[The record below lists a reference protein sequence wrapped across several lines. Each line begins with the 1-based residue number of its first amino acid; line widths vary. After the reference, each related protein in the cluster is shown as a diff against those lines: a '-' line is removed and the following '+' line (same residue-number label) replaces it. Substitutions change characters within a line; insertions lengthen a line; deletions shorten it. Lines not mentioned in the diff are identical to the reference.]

1 MSHATFAKTMTAILL
16 LALVACAARRG
27 APDQGPARNAN
38 QSAPTTQDAQDK
50 GASAPEPQKD
60 AVPDGSEGIQDEIIL
75 RHGTAKKGEAV
86 DRPDIPTREPSEA
99 ELRVFIRALQKAV
112 AADDRQKV
120 ASMVRY
126 PIVIEAG
133 GRSMLFRGP
142 SSLVASYD
150 LVFTPRRKKLIAK
163 TRAEDLFSNWKGAM
177 IDRGDIWINW
187 VDSRALKIITI
198 NAEMG
203 AKPPKPLAPELKV
216 HPKVFSLIDYPRVK
230 EVNLD
235 DNQFQE
241 EVKPKDGWT
250 WCDGEDGRGFMRY
263 TVVEALGNRYAVEYQ
278 DNAGGTLT
286 EAAIIEFVV
295 ETRQVRTDGKLKST
309 RVLRVLAYTD
319 L

>member
-126 PIVIEAG
+126 PIV
-133 GRSMLFRGP
+133 
-142 SSLVASYD
+142 
-150 LVFTPRRKKLIAK
+150 
-163 TRAEDLFSNWKGAM
+163 
-177 IDRGDIWINW
+177 
-187 VDSRALKIITI
+187 
-198 NAEMG
+198 
-203 AKPPKPLAPELKV
+203 
-216 HPKVFSLIDYPRVK
+216 
-230 EVNLD
+230 
-235 DNQFQE
+235 
-241 EVKPKDGWT
+241 
-250 WCDGEDGRGFMRY
+250 
-263 TVVEALGNRYAVEYQ
+263 
-278 DNAGGTLT
+278 
-286 EAAIIEFVV
+286 
-295 ETRQVRTDGKLKST
+295 
-309 RVLRVLAYTD
+309 
-319 L
+319 